1 MSLIAQIASLS
12 KCDVWIFFSDFINIA
27 HDAINQFT
35 AEQKVTSIRKHLIEK
50 IPVSDICEE
59 LNISSTQFYKWQTE
73 FFENGNKAFTKENNS
88 QLKKSSDKNAS
99 LESDVIQKNS
109 VIAELVEENIRL
121 KKGNGLI

>member
-1 MSLIAQIASLS
+1 MS
-12 KCDVWIFFSDFINIA
+12 KKRRY
-27 HDAINQFT
+27 FT

-50 IPVSDICEE
+50 MPVSDICED

-73 FFENGNKAFTKENNS
+73 FFENGSKAFTKENNS

-99 LESDVIQKNS
+99 LESDVIQKNG